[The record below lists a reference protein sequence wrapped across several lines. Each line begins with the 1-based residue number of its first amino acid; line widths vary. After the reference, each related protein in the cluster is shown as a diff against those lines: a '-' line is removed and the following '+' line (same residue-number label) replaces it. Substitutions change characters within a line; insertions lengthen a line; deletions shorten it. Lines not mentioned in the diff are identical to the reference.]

1 MYNSTIRQK
10 VGYCELCPQTKGKQ
24 ALTKKLCGMHYWQ
37 QVKMKSVNKFAEKEV
52 QEDDLQDLIK
62 DADAV
67 YSKWLRMSSAD
78 KSGTVS
84 CYTCDLNMRWQA
96 SQCGHYVKRG
106 NLFLRWDP
114 RNTRVQG
121 ECCNIHKSGN
131 YLEFTKRLELE
142 QPGITSILMEE
153 GHLVYKPTREEIRG
167 IISDYTQKIKL
178 LGK

>member
-1 MYNSTIRQK
+1 MGYGSTIRTK
-10 VGYCELCPQTKGKQ
+10 TGKCEICGRSGP
-24 ALTKKLCGMHYWQ
+24 LTKKQCQNCYWLNIRL
-37 QVKMKSVNKFAEKEV
+37 KSVNKLAERAEAK
-52 QEDDLQDLIK
+52 EDDLQDLIK
-62 DADAV
+62 DADTV
-67 YSKWLRMSSAD
+67 FSKWLRMSYAD

-84 CYTCDLNMRWQA
+84 CYTCDLNMRWQTA
-96 SQCGHYVKRG
+96 QCGHYVKRG